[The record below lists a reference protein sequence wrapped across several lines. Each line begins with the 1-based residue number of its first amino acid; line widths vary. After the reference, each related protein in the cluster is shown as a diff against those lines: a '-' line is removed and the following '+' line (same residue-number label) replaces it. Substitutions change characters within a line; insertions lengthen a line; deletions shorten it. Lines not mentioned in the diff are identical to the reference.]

1 MDAGVLAVL
10 LIFGTPFVAVI
21 GGLFIAAL
29 KILKGSSSRQSRQLQ
44 VEETRLIQELYQGL
58 SRMEQRVETLET
70 LLLDQDRK
78 ERKMTNDTS
87 L

>member
-1 MDAGVLAVL
+1 METGTLAVL

-21 GGLFIAAL
+21 GGLLIAAL

-44 VEETRLIQELYQGL
+44 AEETKLIQELYQGL
-58 SRMEQRVETLET
+58 SRMEERVEALET

-78 ERKMTNDTS
+78 ERKMTHGTS